1 MSDYSTKNLSAVS
14 GRKLPARR
22 SEVDWPLLTHCGLW
36 GMKGLNKAAAYL
48 ITLYQKFISPHKGFR
63 CAASAYYGSAS
74 CSQTVKQIILQD
86 GIVSGL
92 ARIRQQ
98 FNLCSVAARSIKE
111 EDQEDPE
118 KKTKDDCTACD
129 MTQSG
134 CQTACCL
141 ISYWG

>member
-1 MSDYSTKNLSAVS
+1 
-14 GRKLPARR
+14 
-22 SEVDWPLLTHCGLW
+22 
-36 GMKGLNKAAAYL
+36 MKGLNKAAAYL

-63 CAASAYYGSAS
+63 CAASVYYGSAS

-118 KKTKDDCTACD
+118 KKTKDDCTTCD